1 MTTTFS
7 AERWLSGRK
16 HRFAKPTYGDNS
28 YRGFKSRSLRH
39 FPKPF
44 QCSKLKILHCLLTC
58 ALQLKVQL
66 VWICSDAFDG
76 VYQWQAVKIACMNGK
91 IILGN
96 GLTSLPLITFET
108 RQRWRNGADLP
119 AIWLSYRTFK
129 STFITFLTRKLTSLL
144 PGFGNATNDQQTL
157 VSGSK
162 DGGIIFSNHES
173 FHRDDCLEPDPLQPP
188 FPWNQGRVKRRV
200 LPDDLRHAFQ
210 NPPDRWVN

>member
-96 GLTSLPLITFET
+96 GLTSLPFDFSMFLCEAYCAAEMEDVP
-108 RQRWRNGADLP
+108 RDL
-119 AIWLSYRTFK
+119 F
-129 STFITFLTRKLTSLL
+129 
-144 PGFGNATNDQQTL
+144 
-157 VSGSK
+157 
-162 DGGIIFSNHES
+162 
-173 FHRDDCLEPDPLQPP
+173 
-188 FPWNQGRVKRRV
+188 
-200 LPDDLRHAFQ
+200 DLW
-210 NPPDRWVN
+210 RWVAVFASSEQNYSDQPWCKV